1 MRAWKAACCAGLPLM
16 MAIAVGGC
24 NRKPAING
32 EFNITYVWVDGAV
45 KSAVV
50 QAVKPQGTVPNSTG
64 NVILDLIEPYIAD
77 GVQAANLRRA
87 SGRIDAV
94 IYSPPPYYVQP
105 REFVITEPDFSALTA
120 AVEKEDA
127 PAIRKMIAS
136 FQNVNQRELPSRQ
149 TALAIAAVGGRV
161 KSLRTLLELGA
172 DPNLS
177 DYIGMTPLMYAVE
190 VGNEDAVSVLVHAGA
205 NVAAVNAAGKSAMSL
220 AKERHQ
226 EKMLPLLSGQ

>member
-1 MRAWKAACCAGLPLM
+1 MV
-16 MAIAVGGC
+16 AIAVGGC

-32 EFNITYVWVDGAV
+32 EFNVTYDWVDGAV
-45 KSAVV
+45 QSSVV
-50 QAVKPQGTVPNSTG
+50 QAVKPQGPVPDSARR
-64 NVILDLIEPYIAD
+64 VILDIVKLYIAD
-77 GVQAANLRRA
+77 GVQAANLKRA

-120 AVEKEDA
+120 AVEKEDTA
-127 PAIRKMIAS
+127 AIRKMIAS
-136 FQNVNQRELPSRQ
+136 FQNVNQRDLPSRQ

-161 KSLRTLLELGA
+161 QSLRTLLELGA

-177 DYIGMTPLMYAVE
+177 DNIGMTPLMYAVE
-190 VGNEDAVSVLVHAGA
+190 VGNEGAVSALVHAGA
-205 NVAAVNAAGKSAMSL
+205 NVAAVNDAGKSAMSL
-220 AKERHQ
+220 ARERNQ